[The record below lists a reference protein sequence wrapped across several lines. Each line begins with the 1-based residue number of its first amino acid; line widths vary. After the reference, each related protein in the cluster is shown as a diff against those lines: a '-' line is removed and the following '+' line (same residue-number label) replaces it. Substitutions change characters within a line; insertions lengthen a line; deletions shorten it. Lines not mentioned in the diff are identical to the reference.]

1 MKPVNNPPAL
11 PDSIRGV
18 SAGKEVFGNAS
29 RGSQSVDDEGRIS
42 RSAVVALIL
51 GPLTIL
57 LLGLALMLLYSFGRD
72 ALVAGSDSENS
83 PESILLGSGEGEEVV
98 SDEQPVIALSGSQ
111 ASDSQKLTSESMEVG
126 DAVESEQD
134 GDRGGPSDSV
144 VNPSQA
150 GIKEEA
156 KSEEDGVAVGGSTE
170 KAGESSDSS
179 KEKTGTT
186 APEGNSSQA
195 VVRTFFSSA
204 DPPPPSERRIAA
216 NGVNPFM
223 IAEDSASTVFV
234 IDKSSSMDGVAF
246 VQVCNAM
253 LDAMNSLSPN
263 QQYAVVFFD
272 TQAVSRPR
280 LKWSLSQATPS
291 NIKSSEK
298 FMGLVN
304 PSGGTDPTEAV
315 KMAIQLRPEK
325 IIVLSDG
332 DFSANLVQA
341 ISNMNSLGPKSE
353 IHAVGLKTNVPTLR
367 ALAKQNRGTYTTAK

>member
-1 MKPVNNPPAL
+1 
-11 PDSIRGV
+11 
-18 SAGKEVFGNAS
+18 
-29 RGSQSVDDEGRIS
+29 
-42 RSAVVALIL
+42 
-51 GPLTIL
+51 
-57 LLGLALMLLYSFGRD
+57 
-72 ALVAGSDSENS
+72 
-83 PESILLGSGEGEEVV
+83 
-98 SDEQPVIALSGSQ
+98 
-111 ASDSQKLTSESMEVG
+111 MEVG
-126 DAVESEQD
+126 EAVEAEQD
-134 GDRGGPSDSV
+134 GDKGGASDSE
-144 VNPSQA
+144 VNPSQT
-150 GIKEEA
+150 GIQEEA

-186 APEGNSSQA
+186 ALEGNSSQA

-253 LDAMNSLSPN
+253 LDAMNSLSPK

-272 TQAVSRPR
+272 TQAVRRPR
-280 LKWSLSQATPS
+280 SRWSLSQATPS

-298 FMGLVN
+298 FMGSVN

-332 DFSANLVQA
+332 DFSSNLVQA
-341 ISNMNSLGPKSE
+341 ISNMNSRGPKSE
-353 IHAVGLKTNVPTLR
+353 IHAVGLKNNVPTLR